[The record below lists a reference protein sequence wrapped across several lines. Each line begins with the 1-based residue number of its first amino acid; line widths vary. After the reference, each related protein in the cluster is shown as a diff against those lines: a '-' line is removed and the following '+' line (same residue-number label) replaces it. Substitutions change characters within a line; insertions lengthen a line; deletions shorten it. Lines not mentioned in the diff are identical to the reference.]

1 MIDVLSLFL
10 IVIFVPV
17 IVIAGIKVYNPNNY
31 KKLLVAFSI
40 TILGIELLRFFV
52 NASFY
57 ESAIV
62 PSNDLKLS
70 FITFLCVIVFFAI
83 FNKSK
88 FGETCKNIFILT
100 SLNPIIVALFNSKVY
115 LSPFDNYGLIKALYF
130 LQCGFV
136 VLLAILFVVDKKE
149 EIKQLQML
157 YSIIFVLGY
166 AVVNFMA
173 NYFWETDIK
182 FNWLWFLQMSVLII
196 STILVYL
203 TYYLLRK
210 SCLKNKTNKVK
221 NIDE

>member
-1 MIDVLSLFL
+1 MIDVLCLFL
-10 IVIFVPV
+10 IVIFVPI
-17 IVIAGIKVYNPNNY
+17 IVLVGIKIYNPNSY
-31 KKLLVAFSI
+31 KKLLVAFAI
-40 TILGIELLRFFV
+40 TMLGIELLRFFV

-70 FITFLCVIVFFAI
+70 FVTFLCVIVFFGI

-130 LQCGFV
+130 LECGFV
-136 VLLAILFVVDKKE
+136 VLLAILFVLDKKE
-149 EIKQLQML
+149 EIKPLQML

-173 NYFWETDIK
+173 NYFWKTDIK

-196 STILVYL
+196 STTFVYL
-203 TYYLLRK
+203 IYYLLRK
-210 SCLKNKTNKVK
+210 WLLKDKTNKVK